1 MRIRELARPAMTR
14 AVILAGVG
22 LTVAACDPATM
33 AAMQAGTGSSPSRA
47 KVTVAG
53 QPVVIAAPPGF
64 CVDAPST
71 TLTSAGAFVLMS
83 DCALLGKVR
92 GGRTPVGAALT
103 ASVSSGG
110 LGGEGDDEAATL
122 DDLQLYL
129 DTADGRALVGRS
141 GRGDRVR
148 VLSKQL
154 KNDVLYVLVED
165 RGQQP
170 IAGIDPR
177 FWRAFLEVNGR
188 MTVLSIIGFEGTG
201 PGPEDG
207 LKELAATA
215 AAIKAANPA

>member
-1 MRIRELARPAMTR
+1 MRVSGALRFGAFVACGL
-14 AVILAGVG
+14 VLAG
-22 LTVAACDPATM
+22 CDPATM
-33 AAMQAGTGSSPSRA
+33 QALSAGGSPSRA

-53 QPVVIAAPPGF
+53 RPVVIAAPPGF

-83 DCALLGKVR
+83 DCALLGQKAGR
-92 GGRTPVGAALT
+92 GAPVGAALT

-110 LGGEGDDEAATL
+110 LGGEGDDEASTL
-122 DDLQLYL
+122 DDLQDFL
-129 DTADGRALVGRS
+129 DTADGRAMLGRS

-154 KNDVLYVLVED
+154 RGDVLYVLVED

-188 MTVLSIIGFEGTG
+188 MTVLSVIGFEGTG
-201 PGPEDG
+201 PGLQEG
-207 LKELAATA
+207 LNELAAAA
-215 AAIKAANPA
+215 AAIRAANPA

>member
-1 MRIRELARPAMTR
+1 MRVSGALRFGAFVAC
-14 AVILAGVG
+14 G
-22 LTVAACDPATM
+22 LGLGLGLAACDPATM
-33 AAMQAGTGSSPSRA
+33 QAMSAGGGSPSRA

-53 QPVVIAAPPGF
+53 RPVVIAAPPGF

-83 DCALLGKVR
+83 DCALLGQKAGR
-92 GGRTPVGAALT
+92 GAPVGAALT

-110 LGGEGDDEAATL
+110 LGGEGDDEASTL
-122 DDLQLYL
+122 DDLQDFL
-129 DTADGRALVGRS
+129 DTADGRAMLGRS

-154 KNDVLYVLVED
+154 RGDVLYVLVED

-188 MTVLSIIGFEGTG
+188 MTVLSVIGFEGTG
-201 PGPEDG
+201 PGLQEG
-207 LKELAATA
+207 LNELAAA
-215 AAIKAANPA
+215 AVAIRAANPA

>member
-1 MRIRELARPAMTR
+1 MRISDVMR
-14 AVILAGVG
+14 AGALLLAGAMLAG
-22 LTVAACDPATM
+22 CDAATM
-33 AAMQAGTGSSPSRA
+33 AAMSGGAGSSPSRA

-53 QPVVIAAPPGF
+53 RPVVIAAAPGF
-64 CVDAPST
+64 CIDAPST

-83 DCALLGKVR
+83 DCALLGQTR

-122 DDLQLYL
+122 DDLQAYL

-148 VLSKQL
+148 ILSQQL
-154 KNDVLYVLVED
+154 KDDVLYVLVED

-188 MTVLSIIGFEGTG
+188 MTVLSVIGFEGTG
-201 PGPEDG
+201 PGLQDA
-207 LKELAATA
+207 LNELAATA
-215 AAIKAANPA
+215 GAIKAANPA